1 MNLSCNQLYFKNS
14 TKISLVVSLAHI
26 VRLCKIII
34 KGKWVLSILL
44 LLHLSSN
51 IFAQATF
58 QSRGTGGRWRTSSSW
73 TRVSGSDADG
83 IPDANDN
90 VEILAGDLIEVR
102 DNDACNNLSIAGTLD
117 YARNRTLTV
126 NGNLSA
132 SGTTAEIIGGVN
144 KVIDV
149 SGSFTVDTGAI
160 LNIGISDIRVT
171 GTSTFNGVVNF
182 NQSHSHVFNS
192 VVIAGTGTWN
202 NTTTSNYTINGSLTN
217 NGIFTPCSN
226 DVACVY
232 TLTNTSGTISG
243 SSVIKIP
250 DLIINSPAS
259 YSSTGSI
266 NITDNLSGTGSFL
279 NSTNSTIRFTLSSP
293 SSSINV
299 TNFTASATG
308 NTVIYSVSVGK
319 DLVTTIGNTFYNLTI
334 DNVNAADEI
343 SLVNDVAVSNQ
354 VTLTRGGLTLNA
366 FNLILASGATA
377 SGGSVDSFIK
387 INSTGKVRQN
397 YVGTGVSKY
406 LPIGNTGFSPIRDF
420 TLSSAALGGSASIDF
435 GLVESSHPSRDAGN
449 LASGGDD
456 DGTTAVSFIGRYWTA
471 AGNNITSPAYT
482 ADLEYLDGDVTGTE
496 SDMIAALRRPITVG
510 MSTFDD
516 WLVAGTVNPTTNRV
530 LINKGD
536 NFGNM
541 YAMDNTT
548 SRLPIVLLSFD
559 AKLVNNRVVLNWKTA
574 SETNNQFFTIE
585 RSFDGVN
592 FEPIIFKNGAGN
604 SAETTSYMVNDNDL
618 VPGRVYYR
626 LKQTD
631 FNGAFE
637 YSEIISV
644 YVPKGNDIESSV
656 RVFPNAVKAGE
667 ELNISIENLSLAEI
681 TIELISLDGSS
692 ILKMSKPLQKT
703 IKLQIPNNLKSGYY
717 ILRTEGSEFSTTN
730 RIIVQ

>member
-1 MNLSCNQLYFKNS
+1 LRFV
-14 TKISLVVSLAHI
+14 ISV
-26 VRLCKIII
+26 
-34 KGKWVLSILL
+34 ILFFIL
-44 LLHLSSN
+44 GLDL
-51 IFAQATF
+51 FGQANF
-58 QSRGTGGRWRTSSSW
+58 QSTGTGGRWRTSGSW
-73 TRVSGSDADG
+73 TIISGSDADG

-90 VEILAGDLIEVR
+90 VEILAGDVIEVR
-102 DNDACNNLSIAGTLD
+102 DAEACNNLTIIGTLD
-117 YARNRTLTV
+117 YGRNFTLSV
-126 NGNLSA
+126 GGNVTA
-132 SGTTAEIIGGVN
+132 SGTTALISGGNN
-144 KVIDV
+144 KGLNVT
-149 SGSFTVDTGAI
+149 GSFTVATGAI
-160 LNIGISDIRVT
+160 LNIGISEISVT

-182 NQSHSHVFNS
+182 NQSHSHIFNS
-192 VVIAGTGTWN
+192 VIIAGTGTWN

-266 NITDNLSGTGSFL
+266 NITDNLSGTGSFI

-299 TNFTASATG
+299 SNFTASATG
-308 NTVIYSVSVGK
+308 NTVIYTVSVGK

-334 DNVNAADEI
+334 DNVAAADEI
-343 SLVNDVAVSNQ
+343 SLVNNVTITNQ

-406 LPIGNTGFSPIRDF
+406 LPIGNTGFSPIRNF

-471 AGNNITSPAYT
+471 AGNNITSPGFQAE
-482 ADLEYLDGDVTGTE
+482 LEYLDGDVTGTE
-496 SDMIAALRRPITVG
+496 ADMVATLRRDITVG
-510 MSTFDD
+510 VNTFGD
-516 WLVAGTVNPTTNRV
+516 WKVSGTVNPTTNRV
-530 LINKGD
+530 FITDGD
-536 NFGNM
+536 GFGDM

-548 SRLPIVLLSFD
+548 SRLPIVLLFFD
-559 AKLVNNRVVLNWKTA
+559 AELVNDRVVLNWKTA

-592 FEPIIFKNGAGN
+592 FEPIIFENGAGY
-604 SAETTSYMVNDNDL
+604 STETNSYMVNDNDIL
-618 VPGRVYYR
+618 PGRVYYR

-644 YVPKGNDIESSV
+644 NVPKVNVVESAI
-656 RVFPNAVKAGE
+656 RVYPNAVRAGE

-681 TIELISLDGSS
+681 TIELISLDGRK
-692 ILKMSKPLQKT
+692 ILKIAKSAEGNT
-703 IKLQIPNNLKSGYY
+703 KLQLPNNLKSGYY
-717 ILRTEGSEFSTTN
+717 ILRINGFGFSRTK
-730 RIIVQ
+730 RIMVQ

>member
-1 MNLSCNQLYFKNS
+1 V
-14 TKISLVVSLAHI
+14 ISLVVSLAHI
-26 VRLCKIII
+26 VRLCKISI

-73 TRVSGSDADG
+73 TRVSGSDTDG
-83 IPDANDN
+83 IPDADDN
-90 VEILAGDLIEVR
+90 VEILAGDVIEVR
-102 DNDACNNLSIAGTLD
+102 DNDSCNNITIIGTLD

-132 SGTTAEIIGGVN
+132 SGTTAEITGANN

-160 LNIGISDIRVT
+160 LNISISDIRVT

-182 NQSHSHVFNS
+182 NQSHSHIFNS
-192 VVIAGTGTWN
+192 VVVAGTGTWN

-217 NGIFTPCSN
+217 NGIFTACSD
-226 DVACVY
+226 DVGCVY

-250 DLIINSPAS
+250 DLIIDSPAS

-266 NITDNLSGTGSFL
+266 NITDNLSGTGSFI

-299 TNFTASATG
+299 SNFTASATG
-308 NTVIYSVSVGK
+308 NTVIYTVSVGK
-319 DLVTTIGNTFYNLTI
+319 DLVTTIGNTFYNLII
-334 DNVNAADEI
+334 DNVTAADEI
-343 SLVNDVAVSNQ
+343 SLVNDVSVSNQ
-354 VTLTRGGLTLNA
+354 VTLTRGELTLNA
-366 FNLILASGATA
+366 FNLILAPGATA

-387 INSTGKVRQN
+387 VNSTGKLRQN

-435 GLVESSHPSRDAGN
+435 GLVESSHPSRDASN
-449 LASGGDD
+449 LGSGGDD
-456 DGTTAVSFIGRYWTA
+456 DGTTAVSFIARYWTV

-482 ADLEYLDGDVTGTE
+482 ADLEYLDGDVSGTE
-496 SDMIAALRRPITVG
+496 ADMIAALRRPITVG
-510 MSTFDD
+510 ISTFDD

-536 NFGNM
+536 NFGDM
-541 YAMDNTT
+541 YAMDNTMA
-548 SRLPIVLLSFD
+548 RLPIMLMSFE
-559 AKLVNNRVVLNWKTA
+559 AKRVNRKVELRWETA
-574 SETNNQFFTIE
+574 SEYNNEFFTIE
-585 RSFDGVN
+585 RSMDGQI
-592 FEPIIFKNGAGN
+592 FESILDIKGAGN
-604 SAETTSYMVNDNDL
+604 SSSTLEYTAVDL
-618 VPGRVYYR
+618 DEIVGRVYYR

-631 FNGAFE
+631 FNGTFD
-637 YSEIISV
+637 YSEIISL
-644 YVPKGNDIESSV
+644 NLLSV
-656 RVFPNAVKAGE
+656 AEGKPLIKLFPNAVQAGG
-667 ELNISIENLSLAEI
+667 ELNIAIQNRNGSSTYQLDM
-681 TIELISLDGSS
+681 ISLNGVSVLRRSFKIDQNAILNLPLDLKPGYYLIKISNS
-692 ILKMSKPLQKT
+692 ILSK
-703 IKLQIPNNLKSGYY
+703 
-717 ILRTEGSEFSTTN
+717 TE
-730 RIIVQ
+730 RIIVR